1 MIRNHPRARLAV
13 TAAAVAGTVALLAA
27 CSPPGAGTGS
37 SAGRADDGG
46 PINLTFWTNLTVS
59 TQAGAIQQQAEQCA
73 TQQQDVSVT
82 FEAVPFDS
90 MYPKMVTAF
99 KAGNGP
105 DIMNTIEGGV
115 AAAEAGGFIV
125 PVDDVIDSH
134 GKDDF
139 IPSFLHAVGK
149 DDQTWAVPDWAL
161 HQEVWYRKD
170 LFQAKGIEI
179 PKSWPE
185 LLAAAKQ
192 LDDPANGVR
201 GFAVPMGS
209 ALVAPQTYYQFLYA
223 NGVHTFDP
231 QTGEYALDRDPAKAI
246 EATQFMLNLYKA
258 ASPPESRTWS
268 WNDFRTGYAQGKLAM
283 VLDFGAVVGLAA
295 EQNPSMIDNMG
306 VFPLPGPTA
315 ETKPQGSI
323 GGGYFF
329 MVGKSNE
336 RREKA
341 AKTLVECMM
350 QPDLAAARTNTRPV
364 FALPA
369 TNSAAE
375 SATYTDNETVQRFAP
390 EIQTIRENI
399 LPEWYRYGM
408 EAGLNQLAGQIEA
421 TTFVG
426 DQLQSA
432 AAGSITAE
440 QAFNNINAEMKRLAK
455 VS

>member
-1 MIRNHPRARLAV
+1 MSRNHHRARLAV
-13 TAAAVAGTVALLAA
+13 TAAAMAGGLALLAA
-27 CSPPGAGTGS
+27 CSPPTAGGQNTRG
-37 SAGRADDGG
+37 DDGG
-46 PINLTFWTNLTVS
+46 PITLTFWTNLTVN
-59 TQAGAIQQQAEQCA
+59 TQAAAVQRQAEKCA
-73 TQQQDVSVT
+73 TDQDDVTVS

-90 MYPKMVTAF
+90 MYPKMVTGF

-115 AAAEAGGFIV
+115 AAAQAGDFIV
-125 PVDDVIDSH
+125 PVDDVVDRH
-134 GKDDF
+134 GRDDF
-139 IPSFLHAVGK
+139 IPSYLRAVSK
-149 DDQTWAVPDWAL
+149 DDKTWAVPDWAL

-170 LFQAKGIEI
+170 LFQAKGIAI
-179 PKSWPE
+179 PRSWPE

-192 LDDPANGVR
+192 LDDPAAGVR

-231 QTGEYALDRDPAKAI
+231 QTGEYALDRDRAKAI
-246 EATQFMLNLYKA
+246 EATRFMLDLYAA

-268 WNDFRTGYAQGKLAM
+268 WNDFRTSFAQGKLAM

-295 EQNPSMIDNMG
+295 EQNPQMLDKMS
-306 VFPLPGPTA
+306 VFPLPGPNQATA
-315 ETKPQGSI
+315 PRGSI
-323 GGGYFF
+323 GGGYFY
-329 MVGKSNE
+329 MVGKSND
-336 RREKA
+336 RREQA
-341 AKTLVECMM
+341 AKTLVQCMM
-350 QPDLAAARTNTRPV
+350 QPDLAAERVNTRPV

-369 TNSAAE
+369 TNSAAA
-375 SATYTDNETVQRFAP
+375 STTYTGNETVLRFQT
-390 EIQTIRENI
+390 EIQTIREQI

-432 AAGSITAE
+432 AAGTITPE
-440 QAFNNINAEMKRLAK
+440 QAFDAINAEMKRLAN